1 MRQVILNF
9 QALSH
14 RTIKGKEEFLDAFYK
29 LSCHNYRSRSS
40 LPQTQVVNILSDL
53 LFLALRI
60 DWLYHSY
67 SKMESPGLETLILEL
82 SISYFDIIIQ
92 VFIGLFQTAVKGKS
106 SSTASTIGQLVWG
119 LVSRLL
125 KIYPI
130 FKKGSIGKMLHKNK
144 EHIVIVNYIINY
156 FKTKDMLIYFSFYF
170 Y

>member
-14 RTIKGKEEFLDAFYK
+14 TTIKGKEEFLYASYK

-40 LPQTQVVNILSDL
+40 PPQSQVLSILSDL
-53 LFLALRI
+53 LLALHI
-60 DWLYHSY
+60 DWLCHSY
-67 SKMESPGLETLILEL
+67 SKASSPGLETLILGL

-92 VFIGLFQTAVKGKS
+92 IFIGLFQTAVKGKS
-106 SSTASTIGQLVWG
+106 SSTAPITGQLVWG

-130 FKKGSIGKMLHKNK
+130 FKKRKHRKN
-144 EHIVIVNYIINY
+144 V
-156 FKTKDMLIYFSFYF
+156 T
-170 Y
+170 